1 MLFND
6 LDFDQKLAVIHKLVL
21 DLFLLK
27 KDIMDLEECAQYTGL
42 SKSYL
47 YKMTALHEVP
57 HFKPGGKKI
66 FFKKEEIDAW
76 LMRNRVKTDEEL
88 RLDVGNGMKGKPFRR

>member
-1 MLFND
+1 MHFDD
-6 LDFDQKLAVIHKLVL
+6 LDYDQKLAVIHKLVL

-27 KDIMDLEECAQYTGL
+27 KDIMDLEECALYTGL

-66 FFKKEEIDAW
+66 FFKKEDIDAW
-76 LMRNRVKTDEEL
+76 LMRNRVKTEDEIRAEL
-88 RLDVGNGMKGKPFRR
+88 GKPPRKVYR

>member
-1 MLFND
+1 MNFND

-21 DLFLLK
+21 DLFLLE
-27 KDIMDLEECAQYTGL
+27 KDVMNLEECAQYTGL
-42 SKSYL
+42 SKSCL

-57 HFKPGGKKI
+57 HSKPNGKMI
-66 FFKKEEIDAW
+66 FFEKEEINAW

-88 RLDVGNGMKGKPFRR
+88 RSEVGNGMKGKPFRR